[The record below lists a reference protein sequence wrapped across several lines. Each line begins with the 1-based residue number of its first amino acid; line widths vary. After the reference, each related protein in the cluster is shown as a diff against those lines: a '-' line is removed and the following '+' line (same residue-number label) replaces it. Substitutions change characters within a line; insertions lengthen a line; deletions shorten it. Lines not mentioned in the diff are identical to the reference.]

1 MKKRKLNNKHIL
13 ISVMIALVILVIV
26 VAYLFIQTDKSEKI
40 VNMPID
46 NSEIKVT
53 DKGVKYLVDPSEIR
67 GGGPPKGGIGVDR
80 GIPALAE
87 KNINF
92 VSVEEADKWIQ
103 DDELVLVLNYK
114 GEKRVYPLQIMVW
127 HEIANDN
134 IQGDPIVVT
143 YCPLC
148 GSGIAYEGK
157 VEINGKRVETEF
169 GTSGKLYE
177 SNLVMYD
184 ALTDTYWTQIGGLAI
199 LGELTG
205 QELIPISIDTVVW
218 RDYKTLNPDAEV
230 LSQDTGINRN
240 YGRDPYGNYYEDS
253 FLIFPVKNSDNRI
266 HAKTVVFG
274 IEVNGNY
281 KAYQEDDLLE
291 NS

>member
-1 MKKRKLNNKHIL
+1 M
-13 ISVMIALVILVIV
+13 VI
-26 VAYLFIQTDKSEKI
+26 D
-40 VNMPID
+40 D

-53 DKGVKYLVDPSEIR
+53 EKGVKYLVHPSEIR

-103 DDELVLVLNYK
+103 DEELVLVLNYK

-148 GSGIAYEGK
+148 GSGIAYEGTIQ
-157 VEINGKRVETEF
+157 VE
-169 GTSGKLYE
+169 
-177 SNLVMYD
+177 
-184 ALTDTYWTQIGGLAI
+184 
-199 LGELTG
+199 
-205 QELIPISIDTVVW
+205 
-218 RDYKTLNPDAEV
+218 
-230 LSQDTGINRN
+230 
-240 YGRDPYGNYYEDS
+240 
-253 FLIFPVKNSDNRI
+253 
-266 HAKTVVFG
+266 
-274 IEVNGNY
+274 
-281 KAYQEDDLLE
+281 
-291 NS
+291 